1 MFTSNVSVSFTFF
14 SPDTRMAK
22 MSLYYVLPL
31 LCYVSTASHSLH
43 FAFSGIHIFLRIE
56 LVQRAIDFRQLGI
69 VLPQFRRALFDNFM
83 QPPVLLRQ
91 PTRAPADQRPDD
103 SSQNQQ
109 CRAYEQQGAQLCGE
123 KASARFQLEYIRTNQ
138 P

>member
-1 MFTSNVSVSFTFF
+1 MGGNPKEF
-14 SPDTRMAK
+14 
-22 MSLYYVLPL
+22 
-31 LCYVSTASHSLH
+31 
-43 FAFSGIHIFLRIE
+43 IFLRVE

-103 SSQNQQ
+103 SSQKQQ
-109 CRAYEQQGAQLCGE
+109 LQPVGPPGAIPGGE
-123 KASARFQLEYIRTNQ
+123 HRQPVARQFVGGPVQIAGFHPEHVFAFRQIGFALLKCE
-138 P
+138 